1 MVFSYVNQKGADS
14 LKHIL
19 LCLKDQRL
27 TDKGVSERT
36 VPKVI
41 KEINSVA
48 AFQKIKGFPFVEICL
63 D

>member
-36 VPKVI
+36 VPKVT

-48 AFQKIKGFPFVEICL
+48 AFQKIKVVSVC
-63 D
+63 